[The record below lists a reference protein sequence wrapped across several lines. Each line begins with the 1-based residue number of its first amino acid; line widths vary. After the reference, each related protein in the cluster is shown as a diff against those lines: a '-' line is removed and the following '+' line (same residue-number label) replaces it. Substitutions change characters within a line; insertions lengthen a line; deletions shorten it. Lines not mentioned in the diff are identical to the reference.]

1 MRRSFTYIDNSNLHV
16 EGCRVAAVRKHL
28 PGAWTIFDAMS
39 NHVVDMTWRLN
50 YERLRDFIIGVDAE
64 GKIACKSA
72 CKTDH
77 LIRGNS
83 VEI

>member
-1 MRRSFTYIDNSNLHV
+1 MRLAEIIRQYAADYRQRYPQHCTPERARALQAILHCRS
-16 EGCRVAAVRKHL
+16 
-28 PGAWTIFDAMS
+28 AMAPQLLDQFRW
-39 NHVVDMTWRLN
+39 ND
-50 YERLRDFIIGVDAE
+50 
-64 GKIACKSA
+64 CKSA